1 MFNLILIIGI
11 IAAIIM
17 ILIVLVQNPKG
28 GGLASNFSSATNF
41 FGAKQTTDGLEKITW
56 GAAAAILVVSL
67 LCSMYYP
74 SIDKTKTGEKANTTQ
89 GTGTE
94 TDISKYKDVTTP
106 KGGTTTPTK

>member
-89 GTGTE
+89 PGTD
-94 TDISKYKDVTTP
+94 TDISKYKNVTAP
-106 KGGTTTPTK
+106 KGSTPSPTK